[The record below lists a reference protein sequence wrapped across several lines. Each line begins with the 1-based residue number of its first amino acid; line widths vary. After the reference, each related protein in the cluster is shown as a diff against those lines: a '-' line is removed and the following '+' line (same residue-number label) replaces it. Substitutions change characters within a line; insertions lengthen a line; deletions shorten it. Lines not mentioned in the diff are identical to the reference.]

1 MYQKDF
7 YVLKESGTYSNVL
20 EAIGL
25 AEVIGKI
32 TKNQESVRIRD
43 RLTHFQ
49 VIVDDAI
56 TEDMVNN
63 TNYFDGFTFVKFKED
78 TPVPEGISFIDYKK
92 EKSINKNQKKKEKE
106 IYLKISKTADK
117 KQKHLLFKIIEEYS
131 PKKRSDWDIL
141 SNINKLKVSTAY
153 EKLFNNVFKNKTIKD
168 ENIFPAFLKAVLT
181 LYSILDDN
189 TFETKKA
196 LKHSGGK
203 FDEVK
208 SLQML
213 NPHQVKGVNKEKATG
228 ISMGA
233 EDVLWIREYL
243 KIIGCFK
250 AMFVRPIQVSNKT
263 WDTKI
268 YVLSPKEIDYSR
280 LTLLHNS
287 FKPNLRGVTSLK
299 MDISSIL
306 LFCKTFIENI
316 EEYKTERPFLRSY
329 QPNHFVSGFSTAY
342 LKKLGT
348 SESVSNISFL
358 QLPDFIKVKNRT
370 DGDNWIKILEEHRKI
385 FSRDAVKEAGQ
396 GLYIL
401 QSYRSFISS
410 GSIDKFLES
419 LSSYSELLIQEISK
433 EHYYVYPFSQTLL
446 EQFFKLTEDYYMK
459 TLNTPLSP
467 IFQNEGFKNIAKAIR
482 SSTISLQYTPKNQRV
497 YEVKYGM
504 AQDLK
509 RKSAYRNELV
519 EYIMEFTA
527 FFNAENAR
535 IKERK
540 GDNAKTRSNIK
551 QQDIEEFI
559 SLVDEY
565 DASLI
570 GKLLCAYGYALDRK
584 EKINEKEVESLETEG
599 QEDSEEESN

>member
-1 MYQKDF
+1 MYQKAY

-25 AEVIGKI
+25 SEVIGKI
-32 TKNQESVRIRD
+32 TKNQKCVRIKD

-56 TEDMVNN
+56 TEEMVVS

-78 TPVPEGISFIDYKK
+78 TTVPEGVSFIDYKK
-92 EKSINKNQKKKEKE
+92 EKIINDNQKKKEKE
-106 IYLKISKTADK
+106 IYQKISKTSDK
-117 KQKHLLFKIIEEYS
+117 KQKQLLLKVIEEYA
-131 PKKRSDWDIL
+131 PQKRSDWDIL
-141 SNINKLKVSTAY
+141 SNINKLKVSNAY
-153 EKLFNNVFKNKTIKD
+153 EKLFNNVFNNKTIEDK
-168 ENIFPAFLKAVLT
+168 NVFPALLKTILT
-181 LYSILDDN
+181 LYSIWDDN
-189 TFETKKA
+189 TFEAKKL
-196 LKHSGGK
+196 LKQSCGK

-250 AMFVRPIQVSNKT
+250 VMFVRPIQVSSKT

-280 LTLLHNS
+280 LSLLHNS
-287 FKPNLRGVTSLK
+287 FKQNLRGITSLK
-299 MDISSIL
+299 MDISSII
-306 LFCKTFIENI
+306 LFCRTFIENI
-316 EEYKTERPFLRSY
+316 EEYKKDRPFLRNY
-329 QPNHFVSGFSTAY
+329 QPHHFVSGFSTAY

-348 SESVSNISFL
+348 SESISNISFL
-358 QLPDFIKVKNRT
+358 QLPDFIEVKNKS

-385 FSRDAVKEAGQ
+385 FSRDAIKEAGD

-410 GSIDKFLES
+410 GSIDQFLES
-419 LSSYSELLIQEISK
+419 LSSYSELLIKEISK
-433 EHYYVYPFSQTLL
+433 EHYYIYPFSQTLL

-459 TLNTPLSP
+459 TLNKPLSP

-509 RKSAYRNELV
+509 RKSAYKNELV
-519 EYIMEFTA
+519 EYIMEFSA
-527 FFNAENAR
+527 FYNSENAR

-540 GDNAKTRSNIK
+540 GDSAKTRSSIK

-565 DASLI
+565 DSNLI

-584 EKINEKEVESLETEG
+584 EKVDDNINDTELPEVASE
-599 QEDSEEESN
+599 EDSK

>member
-7 YVLKESGTYSNVL
+7 YVLKDSGTYSNVL

-25 AEVIGKI
+25 SQVIGKI
-32 TKNQESVRIRD
+32 TKNQECVKIRD
-43 RLTHFQ
+43 ILTHFQ

-78 TPVPEGISFIDYKK
+78 TLVPDGVSFIDYKK
-92 EKSINKNQKKKEKE
+92 EKSINENQKKKEKE
-106 IYLKISKTADK
+106 IYQQILKTNDRRQK
-117 KQKHLLFKIIEEYS
+117 KLLFKEIEEYM
-131 PKKRSDWDIL
+131 PKKRGDWDIL
-141 SNINKLKVSTAY
+141 SNINKLKVSTSY
-153 EKLFNNVFKNKTIKD
+153 EKLFNNVFKNKTIESK
-168 ENIFPAFLKAVLT
+168 NVFPTFLRAILT
-181 LYSILDDN
+181 LYSLLDDN
-189 TFETKKA
+189 TFEAKKV
-196 LKHSGGK
+196 LKQGGGK

-250 AMFVRPIQVSNKT
+250 VMFVRPIQVSSKT

-268 YVLSPKEIDYSR
+268 YVLSPKEIDYIR
-280 LTLLHNS
+280 LSLLQNS
-287 FKPNLRGVTSLK
+287 FKPSLRGVTSLK

-316 EEYKTERPFLRSY
+316 EEYKTERPFLKSY
-329 QPNHFVSGFSTAY
+329 KPHHYVSGFSTAY

-358 QLPDFIKVKNRT
+358 QLPDFIEVKNRS
-370 DGDNWIKILEEHRKI
+370 DGDDWIIILEEHRKI

-410 GSIDKFLES
+410 GSIDKFLDS
-419 LSSYSELLIQEISK
+419 LSSYSEFLIQEISK

-446 EQFFKLTEDYYMK
+446 EKFFKLTEDYYMK
-459 TLNTPLSP
+459 TLNKPLNP

-482 SSTISLQYTPKNQRV
+482 NSTISLQYIPKKSRD

-509 RKSAYRNELV
+509 RKSAYRDELV

-527 FFNAENAR
+527 FYNAENAR

-551 QQDIEEFI
+551 QQDIEEFV

-565 DASLI
+565 DSNLI

-584 EKINEKEVESLETEG
+584 EKVDENDIELIEANEEHTEEV
-599 QEDSEEESN
+599 